1 MHNGPVGAAGL
12 QVGRRP
18 EREELASALHDSA
31 AGRPRAVLVSG
42 EAGIGKTSLVAETT
56 SGPAAAGHQV
66 LWGHC
71 MRFAADS
78 SPYLPIGQLLAQWF
92 RQAEPSERERV
103 LSGAEHLASIAPALG
118 GNAGPA
124 EAGRVMPLVASV
136 LDRIAERAPLVLVV
150 DDGQWADGSSL
161 DLLAYLVAG
170 FTEGQRLSVFVTY
183 RDTELGEGHRL
194 HGWLADVAR
203 LPSVSTMRL
212 ERLGLADVEELVRLR
227 CDGASAAVA
236 EELWVEAAGNP
247 YFTQLLLRGR
257 VAGAD
262 AENDVGLQHVLL
274 GSWHRLEPRT
284 RELLQLLA
292 VGGRPVGIDVLE
304 RLVAARGGAPETV
317 TPSLAEATTA
327 GLTTSGPDGSA
338 WFHHPLV
345 AEVVAGTLATEA
357 RTRVHREYVEV
368 LEPSA
373 DLSTASRAA
382 HLALHHDGAGDHDDA
397 FVWSLRAADEAAAV
411 RGYAEVFEHLH
422 RACLLW
428 DAVGEEARRAAGR
441 RAELWLR
448 ASDSAWSA
456 GEYLLAIRLREDAI
470 AHQYQADDPCLTM
483 RLRLPLSEWRIDCG
497 LDARDGVEDRGHVVE
512 LAEARCPDSPE
523 HVQALAL
530 LVHAEAWVQHPGAVR
545 HAAMAVRKARRT
557 GSPEALAWA
566 LVMRSETP
574 PWDRAL
580 DDATRAF
587 DLAREVGDPRL
598 TGWAATRL
606 ANRLGVVGRDEEVA
620 DVLLTTF
627 RHLVAAGSVH
637 DAMYASPAYGAV
649 FLLELGRWNEVREV
663 LRLLLSHRLSAGMG
677 ALTRGVAAL
686 LAVRTGDAAA
696 GRSHLARAREL
707 RPRHGAAGDV
717 LELLEI
723 DAHADLGDSREALSL
738 AARLMPAQ
746 VSATPMDADELLVI
760 AARAAGDLAE
770 DPGGREEAISLLDG
784 IVESR
789 GPDHPGFE
797 CTGPEDLVHP
807 ARGALFAADRA
818 RCHGDTDTA
827 DLWRTAVTTCAEAGM
842 VWHEALASYQLGR
855 SLLAERGSRTD
866 AASALRHTRDLAA
879 GLGAAPILRDVE
891 EVARQAHVQLDG
903 TASPG
908 SPTSLTPR
916 EHEILA
922 LVAEGRTNSQVG
934 TELFISTKTV
944 SVHVSHI
951 LAKLG
956 VSSRTE
962 AATVA
967 RRRGLLG

>member
-1 MHNGPVGAAGL
+1 MGAAGL

-42 EAGIGKTSLVAETT
+42 EAGIGKTSLVAEAT
-56 SGPAAAGHQV
+56 SGPAATGHQV

-78 SPYLPIGQLLAQWF
+78 SPYLPIGQLLAQWC
-92 RQAEPSERERV
+92 RGAEPSEKARV
-103 LSGAEHLASIAPALG
+103 LTGAEHLATIAPAVG
-118 GNAGPA
+118 ATTGQADA
-124 EAGRVMPLVASV
+124 SRIVPLVAAV
-136 LDRIAERAPLVLVV
+136 VDRIAEAGPVVLVV
-150 DDGQWADGSSL
+150 DDVQWADGSSL

-170 FTEGQRLSVFVTY
+170 FGEGQRLCVVATY

-212 ERLGLADVEELVRLR
+212 ERLGLADVEELVIRLR
-227 CDGASAAVA
+227 SEVAVGP
-236 EELWVEAAGNP
+236 LVDRIFDEARGNP
-247 YFTQLLLRGR
+247 YYTELL
-257 VAGAD
+257 VHGAAD
-262 AENDVGLQHVLL
+262 HPGGGQVEGLQQVLL
-274 GSWHRLEPRT
+274 GSWHRLGPEG

-292 VGGRPVGIDVLE
+292 IGGRPVAVDVLE
-304 RLVAARGGAPETV
+304 RLVAARGGDPDSV
-317 TPSLAEATTA
+317 SPSLAEATA
-327 GLTTSGPDGSA
+327 SGLTTVATGGEA

-345 AEVVAGTLATEA
+345 AEVVAGTLTTEA

-368 LEPSA
+368 LESSA
-373 DLSTASRAA
+373 DLATASRAS
-382 HLALHHDGAGDHDDA
+382 HLALHHHGAGDHDDA

-411 RGYAEVFEHLH
+411 RGYAEELEHLH
-422 RACLLW
+422 RACGLW
-428 DAVGEEARRAAGR
+428 EEVGEEARGRAGR
-441 RAELWLR
+441 RADLWLR
-448 ASDSAWSA
+448 ASNSEWSA
-456 GEYLLAIRLREDAI
+456 GEHLLAIRLREDAI
-470 AHQYQADDPCLTM
+470 LRQDEGDDPVLAM
-483 RLRLPLSEWRIDCG
+483 RLRLPLSEWRIGCG
-497 LDARDGVEDRGHVVE
+497 LDARDGVEDRRRVVE
-512 LAEARCPDSPE
+512 LAEARCPGSPE

-530 LVHAEAWVQHPGAVR
+530 LVHAEAWVQDWGAVQ
-545 HAAMAVRKARRT
+545 HAATAVKMARRT
-557 GSPEALAWA
+557 GSTEALAWA
-566 LVMRSETP
+566 LAMRSETP

-580 DDATRAF
+580 EDATRAF
-587 DLAREVGDPRL
+587 DLAHQVGDPRL

-606 ANRLGVVGRDEEVA
+606 ANRLGVVGRDEEVC

-637 DAMYASPAYGAV
+637 DAMHASPAYGAAY
-649 FLLELGRWNEVREV
+649 LLELGRWEETREV
-663 LRLLLSHRLSAGMG
+663 LRLLLSHRLSAAMG
-677 ALTRGVAAL
+677 AVTRGVAAL
-686 LAVRTGDAAA
+686 MAVRTGDAAA
-696 GRSHLARAREL
+696 GRSHLTRAREL
-707 RPRHGAAGDV
+707 RPRHGAAGDI

-723 DAHADLGDSREALSL
+723 EALADLRDSREALTL

-760 AARAAGDLAE
+760 AARAAGDLGE
-770 DPGGREEAISLLDG
+770 DPRGRAEAISLLDE
-784 IVESR
+784 IVELR

-855 SLLAERGSRTD
+855 ALLAERGSRAD
-866 AASALRHTRDLAA
+866 AASALRHAKDVAA
-879 GLGAAPILRDVE
+879 GLGAAPIVRDVE
-891 EVARQAHVQLDG
+891 EVARQAHVLLDG
-903 TASPG
+903 ASPPG

-916 EHEILA
+916 EREILA
-922 LVAEGRTNSQVG
+922 LVAEGRTNGQIG

-951 LAKLG
+951 LAKLDAA
-956 VSSRTE
+956 SRTE
-962 AATVA
+962 ATTVA
-967 RRRGLLG
+967 RRRGLLE